1 MTSSLSS
8 LSAGGVSFKI
18 LGCAFLISLGLG
30 LFCCA
35 DLTAGSLSEAR
46 RVEVEKERFWEG
58 DWDLS
63 EEDLEEEDDDDD
75 EEGVLSLL
83 FGDEDDFP

>member
-1 MTSSLSS
+1 M
-8 LSAGGVSFKI
+8 
-18 LGCAFLISLGLG
+18 
-30 LFCCA
+30 
-35 DLTAGSLSEAR
+35 
-46 RVEVEKERFWEG
+46 EVEKERFWEG